1 MNKLSKSART
11 TEVDDTSDR
20 LLQLY
25 STEAALKDDTFLK
38 PLFAELQTLSDKI
51 TEAIKKDK
59 ILSELDDAD
68 AVRDEAVKKLFKIV
82 DGYAAMPMENFHQPG
97 AKLKAI
103 LDKFGLGIIRQNYAS
118 ESSYIESML
127 QDLSA
132 VSAEIAALPGVAESI
147 AAVRTAQTDFTAKR
161 VNYEKTLSSEK
172 QGESASA
179 VKKPLLELI
188 NNKLLPYLDTMKM
201 VDAAKFT
208 NFTDATAQIIANTNS
223 VVSQRTT
230 PKTEKEQNPTP

>member
-1 MNKLSKSART
+1 MKKLSSIART

-25 STEAALKDDTFLK
+25 STETAVKDDTFLK

-59 ILSELDDAD
+59 ILSELDDTD

-103 LDKFGLGIIRQNYAS
+103 LDKFGVGIIRQNYAS

-132 VSAEIAALPGVAESI
+132 FSTEIAALPGVAEAI
-147 AAVRTAQTDFTAKR
+147 AAVRAAQTDFTTKR
-161 VNYEKTLSSEK
+161 VNYEKTLSTEK
-172 QGESASA
+172 QDESASA

-188 NNKLLPYLDTMKM
+188 NNKLVPYLDTMKM

-208 NFTDATAQIIANTNS
+208 NFTDAAAQIIANTNS
-223 VVSQRTT
+223 VVSQRASMKSTKKDQ
-230 PKTEKEQNPTP
+230 PAP

>member
-1 MNKLSKSART
+1 MKKISSIART

-25 STEAALKDDTFLK
+25 STETALKDDTFLK
-38 PLFAELQTLSDKI
+38 PLFAELQVLSDKI
-51 TEAIKKDK
+51 TEAIKRDK
-59 ILSELDDAD
+59 VLSDLDDAD

-132 VSAEIAALPGVAESI
+132 VSTEIAALPGVAEAI
-147 AAVRTAQTDFTAKR
+147 AAVRAAQTDFTTKR
-161 VNYEKTLSSEK
+161 VNYEKTQSTEK

-179 VKKPLLELI
+179 MKKPLLELI

-208 NFTDATAQIIANTNS
+208 NFTDAAAQIIANTNS
-223 VVSQRTT
+223 VVSQRAT
-230 PKTEKEQNPTP
+230 PKAASKDKPAQ